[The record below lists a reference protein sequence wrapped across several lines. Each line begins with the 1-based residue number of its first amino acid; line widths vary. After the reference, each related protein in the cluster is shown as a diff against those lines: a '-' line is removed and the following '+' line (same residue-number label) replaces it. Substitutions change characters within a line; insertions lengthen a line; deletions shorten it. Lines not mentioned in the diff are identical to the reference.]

1 MTYLTIDS
9 SKSIP
14 PAKAAPRIAGNTLW
28 SRTQPVLAPGTGSKI
43 KHEI

>member
-9 SKSIP
+9 SKSNP

-28 SRTQPVLAPGTGSKI
+28 SRAQPVLEPGTGSKI
-43 KHEI
+43 KHEN